1 MLHAERESQ
10 DGAEEFS
17 EPETLPAGW
26 IGAQELPSLTLHLRE
41 FSGDSQLPIGEL
53 AESLFAIDDESQA
66 LIDAHRR
73 RFFDL
78 VSGGVSRG
86 AGVWAMVRTFL
97 DELFVALSD
106 LVLRESYAGE
116 QGLFSQDG
124 RAELM
129 LRTLRAGAGGVSW
142 DAFRYG
148 PHDDAGWARL
158 GHVFSLA
165 VKRQCADQESALP
178 QFVPGPLTPAQAF
191 LHAVAVRC
199 GGFERLPVELMDG
212 VDRLIG
218 RNLSGMALRCG
229 EAGEALFGLRL
240 GERKGLWRAI
250 QGGEAEPDVWYFS
263 AGTAVDGLLAGVAP
277 GAKPGAGI
285 AHLQYQW
292 ARRPP
297 GRRHQRH
304 VLQGTLSVV
313 QRWEEMVA
321 YLSGGGEL
329 PIGDFELADISRG
342 GLGLLAPAEAVE
354 STRVGDLVGVR
365 ARDGGEWQLGVVRRL
380 QRNQDHTIQLGV
392 ETLTRTPVVAEADD
406 GRASALGVV
415 CDPVRSGATVRFLTP
430 SYSFQDGEPIFLKLG
445 ASVLKLRPRGQIVR
459 ARTCELQTFQVM

>member
-199 GGFERLPVELMDG
+199 GASSACPWNSWMAW
-212 VDRLIG
+212 IG
-218 RNLSGMALRCG
+218 
-229 EAGEALFGLRL
+229 
-240 GERKGLWRAI
+240 
-250 QGGEAEPDVWYFS
+250 
-263 AGTAVDGLLAGVAP
+263 
-277 GAKPGAGI
+277 
-285 AHLQYQW
+285 
-292 ARRPP
+292 
-297 GRRHQRH
+297 
-304 VLQGTLSVV
+304 
-313 QRWEEMVA
+313 
-321 YLSGGGEL
+321 
-329 PIGDFELADISRG
+329 
-342 GLGLLAPAEAVE
+342 
-354 STRVGDLVGVR
+354 
-365 ARDGGEWQLGVVRRL
+365 
-380 QRNQDHTIQLGV
+380 
-392 ETLTRTPVVAEADD
+392 
-406 GRASALGVV
+406 
-415 CDPVRSGATVRFLTP
+415 
-430 SYSFQDGEPIFLKLG
+430 
-445 ASVLKLRPRGQIVR
+445 
-459 ARTCELQTFQVM
+459 

>member
-1 MLHAERESQ
+1 VQ
-10 DGAEEFS
+10 
-17 EPETLPAGW
+17 
-26 IGAQELPSLTLHLRE
+26 
-41 FSGDSQLPIGEL
+41 
-53 AESLFAIDDESQA
+53 
-66 LIDAHRR
+66 
-73 RFFDL
+73 
-78 VSGGVSRG
+78 
-86 AGVWAMVRTFL
+86 
-97 DELFVALSD
+97 
-106 LVLRESYAGE
+106 
-116 QGLFSQDG
+116 
-124 RAELM
+124 
-129 LRTLRAGAGGVSW
+129 
-142 DAFRYG
+142 
-148 PHDDAGWARL
+148 
-158 GHVFSLA
+158 
-165 VKRQCADQESALP
+165 RQCADQEPALP

-218 RNLSGMALRCG
+218 RNLAGMALRCG

-240 GERKGLWRAI
+240 GEVKGPWRVI
-250 QGGEAEPDVWYFS
+250 QAGEAKPDIWYFS
-263 AGTAVDGLLAGVAP
+263 AGAAVDGLLADVVE
-277 GAKPGAGI
+277 GAKPHAGI

-304 VLQGTLSVV
+304 ALQETLSVV

-321 YLSGGGEL
+321 CLSSGGEV
-329 PIGDFELADISRG
+329 PIGEFELADISRG
-342 GLGLLAPAEAVE
+342 GLGLLAPDVAVE

-380 QRNQDHTIQLGV
+380 QRNRNHTVQLGV

-430 SYSFQDGEPIFLKLG
+430 SFSFRGGEPIFLKLG
-445 ASVLKLRPRGQIVR
+445 ASVLKLRPQGQIVR